1 MKQQRSFSKL
11 ALALC
16 VGGAVLGSA
25 SAWADSGDAA
35 KLKALQN
42 ALQKP
47 AETDE
52 FAPKAIV
59 FDQNESAPATSSGST
74 GAASGKVDCSLLPPD
89 TKTTVV
95 DFEIQ
100 FKLGSAELST
110 ASEKT
115 LNEIAKI
122 LSMAPGRC
130 VFVEGHTDAT
140 GNPERNLRLSRE
152 RANSVVQFIVNKS
165 GIARTRLIT
174 AGKGSTEPVK
184 GLAPADARNRRVSF
198 KVAE

>member
-1 MKQQRSFSKL
+1 MKQQHSFSKL
-11 ALALC
+11 VLALF
-16 VGGAVLGSA
+16 VTGAVFGSA
-25 SAWADSGDAA
+25 TSAWADTSEAA
-35 KLKALQN
+35 KLKALQQ
-42 ALQKP
+42 AMQKP
-47 AETDE
+47 AEVDE

-59 FDQNESAPATSSGST
+59 FDQNESAPASSGAVG
-74 GAASGKVDCSLLPPD
+74 GARDCSQLPPD
-89 TKTTVV
+89 TKSTVV

-100 FKLGSAELST
+100 FKLGSAELSPV
-110 ASEKT
+110 SEKT

-122 LSMAPGRC
+122 IALSPDRC

-140 GNPERNLRLSRE
+140 GNPDRNLRLSRE
-152 RANSVVQFIVNKS
+152 RANSVVQYIVNKS

-184 GLAPADARNRRVSF
+184 GLSPTDARNRRVSF